1 MTLDLTHTMCALALL
16 LCAAEP
22 VQAGQPALTAEDTP
36 PVAGDS
42 GTDGDELYLQALQS
56 ISEGR
61 RHDASHELN
70 QLVEQ
75 HPQHAGAL
83 LDLALTQC
91 SIGNADQAERLFA
104 EFETRFSPSRPILEL
119 IANAREHGCNA
130 WEASSSTLLTLGRG
144 IDQNVNQGARTSRYV
159 VDAPGGQ
166 VEYELTGDF
175 RPRHDQYVQLNGDYL
190 REITPNGSMGFMQFQ
205 LRRNDSLHQ
214 YNSASM
220 FAGIE
225 SSWRFGQWRV
235 RGTGSFGL
243 VTLGSRLYQR
253 QAQLQAR
260 ITPPLPL
267 PAGLSFDVVGGVT
280 YNTFPNLSN
289 FDSTAQDLRAHL
301 SRRGKRTYAS
311 AAIGYQNDHA
321 LARRPGGDR
330 DGSFVNLLVRRE
342 LRPGINTE
350 LGYVRQSWHSSQ
362 AYSPGLIE
370 EVRSQATQVLRGVLS
385 WSIAPR
391 QTLLLEGR
399 IVRNSEN
406 ISIFQYNNR
415 QLQLGWQWQLP

>member
-1 MTLDLTHTMCALALL
+1 MNRDLTHTMCVLALL
-16 LCAAEP
+16 LCAAASA
-22 VQAGQPALTAEDTP
+22 QAGQPALAAADTP
-36 PVAGDS
+36 PAAGDS
-42 GTDGDELYLQALQS
+42 GANGDELYLQALQS

-70 QLVEQ
+70 QLVEL

-119 IANAREHGCNA
+119 IANAREQGCNA
-130 WEASSSTLLTLGRG
+130 WEPSSSTLLTLGRG

-214 YNSASM
+214 YNSASL
-220 FAGIE
+220 FAGVE
-225 SSWRFGQWRV
+225 SPWRFGQWRV

-301 SRRGKRTYAS
+301 AWRGTRTYAS
-311 AAIGYQNDHA
+311 AAIGYQNDNA

-330 DGSFVNLLVRRE
+330 DGSFVNLLMRRE
-342 LRPGINTE
+342 LRPGINAE

-362 AYSPGLIE
+362 AYSSGLID
-370 EVRSQATQVLRGVLS
+370 EVRGQATQVLRGVLS

>member
-16 LCAAEP
+16 LCAAAP
-22 VQAGQPALTAEDTP
+22 AHAGQLASTAADAPPATGVSAD
-36 PVAGDS
+36 DS
-42 GTDGDELYLQALQS
+42 DELYLQALQS

-70 QLVEQ
+70 QLVEL

-119 IANAREHGCNA
+119 IANAREQGCNT

-225 SSWRFGQWRV
+225 SPWRFGQWRV

-301 SRRGKRTYAS
+301 AWRGKRTYAS

-330 DGSFVNLLVRRE
+330 DGSFVSLLVRRE
-342 LRPGINTE
+342 LRPGINGE
-350 LGYVRQSWHSSQ
+350 LGYVRQAWHSSQ

-385 WSIAPR
+385 WSITPR